1 MKSLKQYTLLIAEDE
16 PQALMELA
24 EFFSAYFKSVSTAKD
39 GQEAIKSFTQQP
51 TDVVLFDISMPFIN
65 GLEAAEKIRKHHKET
80 LMVLLTAHTQTE
92 MILRATELNL
102 SKYLVKPLDRAKAKQ
117 LLLKLA
123 EQLSERYPHKT
134 YLTDNLIYDDKNKLI
149 ISNGTPIKLTKNECI
164 LVEFMILN
172 KNKTISSDDI
182 VELLYEHDTKE
193 SNYYARVKT
202 LVSTIKRKVPDFPIE
217 NQYGIGYRLQPN
229 ALQTTNNNH

>member
-1 MKSLKQYTLLIAEDE
+1 MKNLKQYTLLIAEDE

-39 GQEAIKSFTQQP
+39 GLEAVNSFTRQP
-51 TDVVLFDISMPFIN
+51 TDIVLFDISMPLMN
-65 GLEAAEKIRKHHKET
+65 GLEAVEQIRKHHKEV
-80 LMVLLTAHTQTE
+80 LVVLLTAHTQTE
-92 MILRATELNL
+92 MLIRATELNL
-102 SKYLVKPLDRAKAKQ
+102 SKYLVKPLDRSKAKQ

-123 EQLSERYPHKT
+123 EQLAELNPHKT
-134 YLTDNLIYDDKNKLI
+134 FLTDNLTYDDKNKLI
-149 ISNGTPIKLTKNECI
+149 ISNGMAIKLTRNECLLI
-164 LVEFMILN
+164 EFMILN

-193 SNYYARVKT
+193 SNYYSRVKT

-217 NQYGIGYRLQPN
+217 NQYGIGYRLQSK
-229 ALQTTNNNH
+229 AL